1 MIYLRVLC
9 KFHVAERTKN
19 VLSLITTPFS
29 PYNLNPTATFKDCK
43 INMHLCSKSPVQPQ
57 GKYLDNN
64 SFVCTLPFFLPSL
77 FSLSL
82 FSLLLLPITSCT
94 PHCHFILHAPLP
106 FHIALSALLLPL
118 LSFSSF
124 SFFPLEMHLTAINLG
139 QNNGKVLRH
148 KPSTCI
154 GTFRE
159 KFNTTFVLPETQWQ
173 WKMLGV

>member
-64 SFVCTLPFFLPSL
+64 SFVCTLGD
-77 FSLSL
+77 
-82 FSLLLLPITSCT
+82 
-94 PHCHFILHAPLP
+94 AVKDRYK
-106 FHIALSALLLPL
+106 AKK
-118 LSFSSF
+118 
-124 SFFPLEMHLTAINLG
+124 
-139 QNNGKVLRH
+139 GK
-148 KPSTCI
+148 
-154 GTFRE
+154 RE
-159 KFNTTFVLPETQWQ
+159 KRGKEKRKVESAI
-173 WKMLGV
+173 